1 MAKLLTTVPNG
12 PGAELISARLREAGI
27 HAEIRSGPWG
37 ADAMAGG
44 TRDIFVDDLDLDRAR
59 AVLESDE
66 GLSEEELVQAEEQRA
81 AATGAQQSAPAQRG
95 EEATASAPKRGLWD
109 RILGRSSRSSSADAF
124 GPKEGR

>member
-37 ADAMAGG
+37 ADAMVGG
-44 TRDIFVDDLDLDRAR
+44 TRDIFVDDQHLEHAR

-66 GLSEEELVQAEEQRA
+66 GISEAELARAEEQRA
-81 AATGAQQSAPAQRG
+81 AATEARRGARPQGG
-95 EEATASAPKRGLWD
+95 EAATATTPKPGLWD
-109 RILGRSSRSSSADAF
+109 RIRGRSRLSSKDAF
-124 GPKEGR
+124 GRQKDR